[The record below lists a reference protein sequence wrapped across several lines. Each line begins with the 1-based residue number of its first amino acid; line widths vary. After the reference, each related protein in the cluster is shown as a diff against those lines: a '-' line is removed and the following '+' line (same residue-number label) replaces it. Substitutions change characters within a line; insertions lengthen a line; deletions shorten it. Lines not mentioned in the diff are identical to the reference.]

1 MKICLQCNAEITGD
15 TWKCDKCAWAPI
27 NIEGITLFAP
37 DISGVGESYDP
48 AWYEELATLEND
60 NFWFVSRN
68 RVIKWLTGRY
78 CNKPGKYLE
87 IGCGTGFV
95 LQMLEKTFP
104 EWEIYATEA
113 QLEGLHLARQRVT
126 TRTKLFQM
134 DACAIPFRNEFD
146 VVGAFDVI
154 EHIRDDRKA
163 IHEIYQSLKP
173 GGLFVLSV
181 PQHMFL
187 WSKFDELGCHFRRYA
202 VNEIETVL
210 KSCGFSVLLS
220 TSFNSLLLP
229 LMVVSR
235 WFKKTDENNS
245 IDVLDELRIPNSL
258 NKILELIL
266 YIEYLLVK
274 TGIRFPIGGSRMIV
288 AKKH

>member
-1 MKICLQCNAEITGD
+1 MKICLKCHADIHGDDWACEKCNWMPESTDD
-15 TWKCDKCAWAPI
+15 TV
-27 NIEGITLFAP
+27 LFAP
-37 DISGVGESYDP
+37 GIIGIGESYDP

-68 RVIKWLTGRY
+68 RLIQWLTQRF
-78 CNKPGKYLE
+78 CDKKGKYLE

-113 QLEGLHLARQRVT
+113 ELEGIHFAKQRVT
-126 TRTKLFQM
+126 SRTKLFQM
-134 DACAIPFRNEFD
+134 DACAIPFKNEFD

-163 IHEIYQSLKP
+163 INEIYRALKP
-173 GGLFVLSV
+173 GGYFVLSV

-187 WSKFDELGCHFRRYA
+187 WSKFDEVGCHFRRYA
-202 VNEIETVL
+202 VNELEDII
-210 KSCGFSVLLS
+210 KSCGFSVQLS

-229 LMVVSR
+229 LMMMSR
-235 WFKKTDENNS
+235 WFKRTDNNKE
-245 IDVLDELRIPNSL
+245 IDVLDELRLSKSI
-258 NKILELIL
+258 NKILTLIL
-266 YIEYLLVK
+266 YVEYLLVK
-274 TGIRFPIGGSRMIV
+274 LGIRLPIGGSRMIV
-288 AKKH
+288 VKK